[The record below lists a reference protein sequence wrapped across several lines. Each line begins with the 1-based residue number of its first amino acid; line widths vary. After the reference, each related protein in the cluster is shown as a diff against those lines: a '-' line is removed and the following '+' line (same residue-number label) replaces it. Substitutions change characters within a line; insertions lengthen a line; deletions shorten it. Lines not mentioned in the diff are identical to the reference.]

1 MCEHCG
7 APITPYAHT
16 DPVMGVLSR
25 GFAAHKAVN
34 EPKKL
39 IVVVGMWL
47 WIVPMFFFGVWFAV
61 LGIGVVVEALVNRS
75 AIGIA
80 GLPLAFLGL
89 VFMWM
94 APTMLFRTTRNY
106 LRGRRQP
113 ADSDSDYASDNSG
126 SEDLVKCLECGEA
139 FPSDTDRCPS
149 CGWSYSSTA

>member
-39 IVVVGMWL
+39 IVVIGMWL
-47 WIVPMFFFGVWFAV
+47 WILPMFFIGAWFVV
-61 LGIGVVVEALVNRS
+61 LGIGVFIEGLTRRSGWGVVA
-75 AIGIA
+75 
-80 GLPLAFLGL
+80 LPLAVLGF

-94 APTMLFRTTRNY
+94 APTILYRTTRSY
-106 LRGRRQP
+106 LRDGQERRTSERP
-113 ADSDSDYASDNSG
+113 NGGSTADDSDEAV
-126 SEDLVKCLECGEA
+126 ECLECGES
-139 FPSDTDRCPS
+139 FPAGAESCPS
-149 CGWSYSSTA
+149 CGWSYS